1 MISVKPL
8 VKPIYSELKQAVG
21 YVIELQCYVEAN
33 PFPNAEQMKWIRGNR
48 AISVSS
54 GRYVQAGL
62 CEKVP
67 NVLSRCHT
75 KRRMDGFFLKKFF
88 FEFFFF
94 FNFF

>member
-54 GRYVQAGL
+54 GRYVKKTFVCLTKGL
-62 CEKVP
+62 SVHVFCIVCTCKEY
-67 NVLSRCHT
+67 
-75 KRRMDGFFLKKFF
+75 
-88 FEFFFF
+88 
-94 FNFF
+94 